1 MTKFSFF
8 LDMEINLQRNDNLDG
23 SNRKANV
30 AV

>member
-1 MTKFSFF
+1 MTKFPFF